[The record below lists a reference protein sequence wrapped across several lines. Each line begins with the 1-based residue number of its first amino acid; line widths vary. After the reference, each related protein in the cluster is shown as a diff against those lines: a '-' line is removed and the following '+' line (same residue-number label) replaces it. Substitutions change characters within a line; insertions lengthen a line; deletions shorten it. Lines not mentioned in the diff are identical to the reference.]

1 MGSHLDALR
10 VHIKMED
17 YRVANEDTSNEVM
30 EKNERENAEVQSK
43 KETNEKVVQQSSNEK
58 SAEKPKKKVKKVNVK
73 VTAVDHDETD
83 KAQDQQEKNE
93 MGGMGDTLF
102 ILDLMRQRKEKLMR
116 KKKDEMINDMAMKKK
131 QQMMEARMG
140 KRVLTRPATGG
151 FMGVN
156 AILAGSK
163 HTSPAMRRRTPKPR
177 EIEPDINIPGPDN
190 TEMLIMGIIRDKKEE
205 KYHEAH
211 QVKMEQAGVPSDEKC
226 LAKFGD

>member
-1 MGSHLDALR
+1 
-10 VHIKMED
+10 MED

-73 VTAVDHDETD
+73 VTDHDETD
-83 KAQDQQEKNE
+83 KVQDQEKSE
-93 MGGMGDTLF
+93 MSGMGDTLF

-151 FMGVN
+151 FMG
-156 AILAGSK
+156 K
-163 HTSPAMRRRTPKPR
+163 
-177 EIEPDINIPGPDN
+177 
-190 TEMLIMGIIRDKKEE
+190 
-205 KYHEAH
+205 
-211 QVKMEQAGVPSDEKC
+211 
-226 LAKFGD
+226 

>member
-73 VTAVDHDETD
+73 VTDHDETD
-83 KAQDQQEKNE
+83 KVQDQEKSE
-93 MGGMGDTLF
+93 MSGMGDTLF

-116 KKKDEMINDMAMKKK
+116 KKKE
-131 QQMMEARMG
+131 QMMEARMG

-177 EIEPDINIPGPDN
+177 EIEPDVNIPGPDN
-190 TEMLIMGIIRDKKEE
+190 TELLIMGIIRDKKEE

-211 QVKMEQAGVPSDEKC
+211 HVKMEQAGVPSDEKC
-226 LAKFGD
+226 LSKFGD

>member
-1 MGSHLDALR
+1 
-10 VHIKMED
+10 MED

-73 VTAVDHDETD
+73 VTDHDETD
-83 KAQDQQEKNE
+83 KVQDQEKSE
-93 MGGMGDTLF
+93 MSGMGDTLF

>member
-1 MGSHLDALR
+1 
-10 VHIKMED
+10 MED

-30 EKNERENAEVQSK
+30 EKKELENKAVEVQKSM
-43 KETNEKVVQQSSNEK
+43 KETNEK

-151 FMGVN
+151 FMGEFRG
-156 AILAGSK
+156 GS
-163 HTSPAMRRRTPKPR
+163 
-177 EIEPDINIPGPDN
+177 G
-190 TEMLIMGIIRDKKEE
+190 
-205 KYHEAH
+205 
-211 QVKMEQAGVPSDEKC
+211 
-226 LAKFGD
+226 